1 MSTNPHIRAGSLPP
15 TQLHRVDASLLSDNR
30 VVEQFGEPAPLGLMK
45 YDAVQFA
52 GPEPDDEDGPPEM
65 LAFAIVLAFACVIC
79 GAFIAGM
86 WS

>member
-1 MSTNPHIRAGSLPP
+1 MTNNPHIRAGALPP

-45 YDAVQFA
+45 YDAIQYA

-65 LAFAIVLAFACVIC
+65 LAFALIFTFVCVSL
-79 GAFIAGM
+79 GLFIAGV